1 MQSQHAT
8 DLAGKIQQL
17 QVDRQRHLD
26 AMAAIDRVLDQI
38 GAALEVAPRPVPRD
52 PADATAGGDGVV
64 RREVPL
70 AEPRRRGRFEKT
82 GIDSVVDFIRERCN
96 PTTAE
101 INGHWHVEGRK
112 GTANVTILKLLQD
125 GSIRREQD
133 PLIRGSRYL
142 LADAAHAPEAVGS
155 TAHH

>member
-38 GAALEVAPRPVPRD
+38 GAALDVAPKPVPRD
-52 PADATAGGDGVV
+52 RAPATSADNVV
-64 RREVPL
+64 RREVLP
-70 AEPRRRGRFEKT
+70 EPRRRGRFEKT
-82 GIDSVVDFIRERCN
+82 GIDSVLDFIRDRVN

-101 INGHWHVEGRK
+101 INGHWHAEGRK

>member
-1 MQSQHAT
+1 MLSQHAN

-17 QVDRQRHLD
+17 QVDRQRHLE

-38 GAALEVAPRPVPRD
+38 GAALDVAPKPAPRD
-52 PADATAGGDGVV
+52 RAAATPGDSVV
-64 RREVPL
+64 RREVSP
-70 AEPRRRGRFEKT
+70 EPRRRGRFDKT
-82 GIDSVVDFIRERCN
+82 GIDSVLDFIRERGN

-101 INGHWHVEGRK
+101 INAHWHTEGRK

-142 LADAAHAPEAVGS
+142 LADANHPAETVGS
-155 TAHH
+155 TVDN

>member
-1 MQSQHAT
+1 MQSQHAN

-17 QVDRQRHLD
+17 QVDRQRHLE

-38 GAALEVAPRPVPRD
+38 GAALEVAPKPAPRD
-52 PADATAGGDGVV
+52 GAATTASGDSVV
-64 RREVPL
+64 RREVFS
-70 AEPRRRGRFEKT
+70 EPRRRGRFEKT

-101 INGHWHVEGRK
+101 INAHWHAEGRK

-142 LADAAHAPEAVGS
+142 LAEAPHATETVGS
-155 TAHH
+155 GADH

>member
-1 MQSQHAT
+1 MQLQHAD

-17 QVDRQRHLD
+17 QVDRQRHLE

-38 GAALEVAPRPVPRD
+38 GAALDVVPRP
-52 PADATAGGDGVV
+52 AKTATQDDGVV

-70 AEPRRRGRFEKT
+70 LQPRRRGRFDKT
-82 GIDSVVDFIRERCN
+82 GIDSVLEFVRERGN

-101 INGHWHVEGRK
+101 INAHWHAEGRK
-112 GTANVTILKLLQD
+112 GTANVTILKLLHD

-133 PLIRGSRYL
+133 PAIRGSRYL
-142 LADAAHAPEAVGS
+142 LADAAPVAETVGS
-155 TAHH
+155 TADH